1 MHVPPVGH
9 FYFLPPSLPLFFAVR
24 VIKTSSLG
32 EIAAGGETGGG
43 GGAVSQK
50 EKTDVVPLRKKEGGR
65 KSMGKNVWCREGLST
80 AQYATE
86 NASQYSFWDKP

>member
-9 FYFLPPSLPLFFAVR
+9 FYFLPPSRSFFAVR

-32 EIAAGGETGGG
+32 EIAAWGETGGRR

-50 EKTDVVPLRKKEGGR
+50 GKTDVVPLRKKGR
-65 KSMGKNVWCREGLST
+65 GEEVYGQNVWCKAFQLHSMPLRMHLSSPL
-80 AQYATE
+80 A
-86 NASQYSFWDKP
+86 

>member
-32 EIAAGGETGGG
+32 EIAAGGEPGGG
-43 GGAVSQK
+43 GGRSRRRKRQMWY
-50 EKTDVVPLRKKEGGR
+50 RSGKKEGGGSLWA
-65 KSMGKNVWCREGLST
+65 KMYGVSEAFQLHSMPLRMPPSSPL
-80 AQYATE
+80 A
-86 NASQYSFWDKP
+86 